1 MNQFVEAL
9 PAAMGTGVVLIAVVL
24 GLMAVV
30 KYLMHICRPNEILV
44 FSGRPN
50 VLADGRK
57 VGFRVVFGG
66 RAFRMPVLETV
77 NRMDIS
83 LITVPMTVQGA
94 YSEGGIPLNMH
105 AIANVKV
112 SSNPKLVGNAIE
124 RFLGRGRAD
133 IGRVAKETLEGHLR
147 GVLAT
152 MTPEEVNQDRLKFA
166 EQLSNEAEADLSKL
180 GLEIDTLKIQ
190 HVSDDR
196 NYLESI
202 GRKRI
207 AEILAEAE
215 VSESDA
221 QRSAEEAEAATGAL
235 GQVALTRAQA
245 NIQRKQ
251 NELRQIRAELHARAR
266 AEEER
271 ASGAALEARAT
282 AERELQQIRGE
293 LEELRLAA
301 DVTIPADVGRR
312 VQELNASGMAA
323 RIFTD
328 GEAMAE
334 SLRVIAKAWRESG
347 AQAMDMFVLQ
357 NLEDIFGEVATAASK
372 VKVGHVNLIDAGDGK
387 TLPAYASAFPATVG
401 ALFEQVSRTL
411 GVDIPRIMAG
421 NGHASGAPAAPA
433 KMIPAVP
440 AIPAI
445 PASASAS
452 AAAPPA
458 PPAPPVLPEQ
468 PA

>member
-1 MNQFVEAL
+1 MNQFVEVL
-9 PAAMGTGVVLIAVVL
+9 PTAIITSGGVVAAVIAL
-24 GLMAVV
+24 TGIV
-30 KYLMHICRPNEILV
+30 KMLMHICRPNEILV

-66 RAFRMPVLETV
+66 RAFRMPLLETV
-77 NRMDIS
+77 ERMDIS
-83 LITVPMTVQGA
+83 LITVPMIVQGA
-94 YSEGGIPLNMH
+94 YSEGGIPLSMH

-112 SSNPKLVGNAIE
+112 SSNPRLVGNAIE
-124 RFLGRGRAD
+124 RFLGRGRTD

-166 EQLSNEAEADLSKL
+166 EQLSTEVEADLAKL

-221 QRSAEEAEAATGAL
+221 QRSAEESEAAAGAL

-251 NELRQIRAELHARAR
+251 NQLRQIRAELEARAR

-271 ASGAALEARAT
+271 AEAAALEARAT
-282 AERELQQIRGE
+282 AERELQEIRGE

-301 DVTIPADVGRR
+301 DVTIPAEVGRR

-334 SLRVIAKAWRESG
+334 SLQVIAKAWSESG
-347 AQAMDMFVLQ
+347 KQAMDMYVLQ
-357 NLEDIFGEVATAASK
+357 NLEEIFGAVTQAAGNLH
-372 VKVGHVNLIDAGDGK
+372 VGEVNLVDAGDGK
-387 TLPAYASAFPATVG
+387 TLPAYASAYPATVA

-421 NGHASGAPAAPA
+421 AGQPSAAAPMTA
-433 KMIPAVP
+433 RMIPA
-440 AIPAI
+440 
-445 PASASAS
+445 ASAATATSAATA

-458 PPAPPVLPEQ
+458 PPTPPQ
-468 PA
+468 SPA

>member
-1 MNQFVEAL
+1 MNQFLEAL
-9 PAAMGTGVVLIAVVL
+9 PLAIGTSVGIIVAVMIVLGVVKS
-24 GLMAVV
+24 LM
-30 KYLMHICRPNEILV
+30 YICRPNEILV

-66 RAFRMPVLETV
+66 RAFRMPVVETV
-77 NRMDIS
+77 ERMDIS

-112 SSNPKLVGNAIE
+112 SSDPKLVGNAIE

-152 MTPEEVNQDRLKFA
+152 MTPEEVNEDRLKFA
-166 EQLSNEAEADLSKL
+166 EQLSQEAEADLSKL
-180 GLEIDTLKIQ
+180 GLELDTLKIQ

-221 QRSAEEAEAATGAL
+221 RRAAEEAEAAAGAL

-251 NELRQIRAELHARAR
+251 NELRQIRAELEARAR

-271 ASGAALEARAT
+271 AGAAALEARAT

-301 DVTIPADVGRR
+301 DVTIPAEVGRR

-334 SLRVIAKAWRESG
+334 ALQVIAKAWRESG
-347 AQAMDMFVLQ
+347 QQAMDMYVLQ
-357 NLEDIFGEVATAASK
+357 NLEEIFGEVAKAASN
-372 VKVGHVNLIDAGDGK
+372 VKVRQVNLVDAGDGK
-387 TLPAYASAFPATVG
+387 TLPAYASAYPATVG

-411 GVDIPRIMAG
+411 GVDVPRIMAG
-421 NGHASGAPAAPA
+421 KGQPSGTTPAPGRLAP
-433 KMIPAVP
+433 PALPVT
-440 AIPAI
+440 A
-445 PASASAS
+445 PASAS
-452 AAAPPA
+452 AAPPA
-458 PPAPPVLPEQ
+458 PPAPPLP
-468 PA
+468 PDRTA